1 MILRKLSFL
10 ATPCSLQIA
19 SSGFQILIRS
29 VLSHSW
35 ETYNSQRVIQYLLLE
50 FHRSYNK
57 TVLPL

>member
-10 ATPCSLQIA
+10 ATPCGLQIA

-35 ETYNSQRVIQYLLLE
+35 ET
-50 FHRSYNK
+50 
-57 TVLPL
+57 